1 MKAGH
6 ASCIAAAAVLF
17 GSMFGC
23 STAGKSAAKPLAGV
37 SLPGIKSD
45 DKALR
50 TAVEK
55 DPFPRAQGTLAA
67 TKSRPSAATE

>member
-6 ASCIAAAAVLF
+6 VGWIAATAVLC

-23 STAGKSAAKPLAGV
+23 STTGKSAARPLAGA
-37 SLPGIKSD
+37 SLPGIKND

-67 TKSRPSAATE
+67 AKSRQSAAAE